1 MDTAHDDAATW
12 AADYVDYLRKTLGA
26 ADATRARHLPIVR
39 RFVAACFGVEGPGWA
54 GLSVQQVSEFI
65 RAEAAQRTGHGRKA
79 PASAT
84 RSFLRFLAWRGAA
97 PSGLDRAIPSIRR
110 ARHASLPPHLSSEQL
125 EHLLTPAAVSR
136 PIEFRDRAV
145 LLLLARL
152 GLRAGEI
159 AALDLDDLDWRAG
172 QLRLRAGKSRRE
184 RVLPLAQNVGAALA
198 EYLQHGRP
206 SCPGRRVFLA
216 FTDPVRDLHP
226 AAVTRLVQRN
236 LKRAGIPLGRLTGAH
251 MLRHTAASRMVNGGA
266 SFKDVADV
274 LGHRSL
280 QTTGI
285 YAKLDLD
292 GLAGMALPWI
302 GAVQ

>member
-1 MDTAHDDAATW
+1 M
-12 AADYVDYLRKTLGA
+12 
-26 ADATRARHLPIVR
+26 
-39 RFVAACFGVEGPGWA
+39 
-54 GLSVQQVSEFI
+54 
-65 RAEAAQRTGHGRKA
+65 
-79 PASAT
+79 
-84 RSFLRFLAWRGAA
+84 
-97 PSGLDRAIPSIRR
+97 
-110 ARHASLPPHLSSEQL
+110 
-125 EHLLTPAAVSR
+125 PAAVPR
-136 PIEFRDRAV
+136 PIEFRDRAILV
-145 LLLLARL
+145 LLARL

-184 RVLPLAQNVGAALA
+184 RVLPLAQEVGAALA

-206 SCPGRRVFLA
+206 SCSGRRVFLA
-216 FTDPVRDLHP
+216 FTDPVRDFHP